1 MLVDPIVYAMV
12 PARFGSTRLKMKNLA
27 LIDGKPM
34 VSYAIDAAK
43 NSGVFD
49 QIMLN
54 SENDIFKSIA
64 VRHNIKFYHR
74 PTDLGSSQ
82 TKSDAVVANFMQSF
96 PEADIVVWVNPV
108 APFQKSNEIGEIVH
122 YFIKNDL
129 DSLITV
135 EDKQVHC
142 NYKKQPIN
150 YSLDGLF
157 CQTQELAPVQPFVYS
172 VMMWRSSVFL
182 EEFNRKG
189 YGLFCGK
196 FDTYSVEKLSGI
208 IIKNQDDLM
217 LADLLMQSMSNMSGD
232 YQLQYDELVH
242 KAQHFDE

>member
-1 MLVDPIVYAMV
+1 MLVNPVVYAMV

-34 VSYAIDAAK
+34 ISYAIDAAK

-49 QIMLN
+49 QVVLN

-64 VRHNIKFYHR
+64 DRYKIKFYHR
-74 PTDLGSSQ
+74 PNDLASSQ
-82 TKSDAVVANFMQSF
+82 AKSDSVIADFMQSF
-96 PEADIVVWVNPV
+96 SQADIVVWVNPI
-108 APFQKSNEIGEIVH
+108 APFQTSDEIAEIVN
-122 YFIKNDL
+122 YFIEQKL

-135 EDKQVHC
+135 ENKQVHC
-142 NYKKQPIN
+142 NYNEQPIN

-157 CQTQELAPVQPFVYS
+157 AQTQSLVPVQPFVYS
-172 VMMWRSSVFL
+172 IMMWRSNIFL
-182 EEFNRKG
+182 KEFNSKG
-189 YGLFCGK
+189 HGLFCGK
-196 FDTYSVEKLSGI
+196 FGTYSVGSLSGI
-208 IIKNQDDLM
+208 IVKDQDDLM